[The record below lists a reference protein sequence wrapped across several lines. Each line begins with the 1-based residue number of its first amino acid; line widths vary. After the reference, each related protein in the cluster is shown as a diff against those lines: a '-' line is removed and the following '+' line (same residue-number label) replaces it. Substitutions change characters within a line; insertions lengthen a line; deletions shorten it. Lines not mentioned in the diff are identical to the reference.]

1 MRLSLILTIVTAFAT
16 LLLIP
21 FVVGSPSVFW
31 AFVISVIFALV
42 LLIDALVTDGG
53 RRRMLIPS
61 MVLGYSTVVVPSLAT
76 LLVFVEEFNFFRDWY
91 KPIMLSSYAALF
103 LTNLMFLPLA
113 AANYSREEKSV
124 AGQAYFPPVSVIVPA
139 YNEEK
144 WIGHC
149 IEALLE
155 NDYPSKEI
163 IVVDDGSTDR
173 TYEIAS
179 RYVRRGVT
187 VLRKPNGGKASAL
200 NYGMLFATG
209 EIIVTVDADSI
220 LTRDTL
226 RWIVMPFRDEKVV
239 GVAGNVM
246 VVNRE
251 NWLTKNQALEYVTQL
266 NIARRATSFLGVVQ
280 VMPGPLAAFRR
291 SMAATLGGYDRI
303 TLTEDFDLTVKLL
316 KTGGVIQAPP
326 GAFAFTEAPA
336 RLRDLY
342 RQRLRWYRGNTQ
354 VLIRH
359 SDAFRIRRYGRLS
372 QLVFPLM
379 VLQQIVI
386 PVLGVAA
393 IPAAIL
399 IILAGGLGYVLR
411 LFAVFSVLQLCLS
424 LIALD
429 IQDEDVRLGVYAPF
443 AVVGYKHL
451 LDIIALKA
459 VFDILVLRRKPKWT
473 RAEKKGLEATVRS

>member
-1 MRLSLILTIVTAFAT
+1 
-16 LLLIP
+16 
-21 FVVGSPSVFW
+21 
-31 AFVISVIFALV
+31 
-42 LLIDALVTDGG
+42 
-53 RRRMLIPS
+53 
-61 MVLGYSTVVVPSLAT
+61 
-76 LLVFVEEFNFFRDWY
+76 
-91 KPIMLSSYAALF
+91 
-103 LTNLMFLPLA
+103 
-113 AANYSREEKSV
+113 
-124 AGQAYFPPVSVIVPA
+124 
-139 YNEEK
+139 
-144 WIGHC
+144 
-149 IEALLE
+149 
-155 NDYPSKEI
+155 
-163 IVVDDGSTDR
+163 
-173 TYEIAS
+173 
-179 RYVRRGVT
+179 
-187 VLRKPNGGKASAL
+187 
-200 NYGMLFATG
+200 
-209 EIIVTVDADSI
+209 
-220 LTRDTL
+220 
-226 RWIVMPFRDEKVV
+226 
-239 GVAGNVM
+239 GVAGNVR

-266 NIARRATSFLGVVQ
+266 NVARRATSFLGVVQ

-342 RQRLRWYRGNTQ
+342 KQRLRWYRGNTQ

-359 SDAFRIRRYGRLS
+359 SDAFRVRRYGRLS

-386 PVLGVAA
+386 PVLGVAS
-393 IPAAIL
+393 IPAAIF

-411 LFAVFSVLQLCLS
+411 LFAVFSVLQLCIS

-429 IQDEDVRLGVYAPF
+429 IQDDDMRLGIYAPF

-473 RAEKKGLEATVRS
+473 RAEKKGLEATLRS

>member
-1 MRLSLILTIVTAFAT
+1 
-16 LLLIP
+16 
-21 FVVGSPSVFW
+21 
-31 AFVISVIFALV
+31 
-42 LLIDALVTDGG
+42 
-53 RRRMLIPS
+53 
-61 MVLGYSTVVVPSLAT
+61 
-76 LLVFVEEFNFFRDWY
+76 
-91 KPIMLSSYAALF
+91 
-103 LTNLMFLPLA
+103 
-113 AANYSREEKSV
+113 AANYSREEKGV
-124 AGQAYFPPVSVIVPA
+124 AGQTYFPPVSVIVPA

-246 VVNRE
+246 VVNRQ

-342 RQRLRWYRGNTQ
+342 KQRLRWYRGNTQ

-359 SDAFRIRRYGRLS
+359 SDAFRVRRYGRLS

-393 IPAAIL
+393 IPAAIF

-429 IQDEDVRLGVYAPF
+429 IQDEDVRLGIYAPF

-473 RAEKKGLEATVRS
+473 RAEKKGLEATLRS